1 VTNLNEFAGLCMD
14 ILLQPEKIL
23 ENSGMFC
30 ALWNIVIKKCQYANM
45 MYFIEIL
52 IDIQIF

>member
-1 VTNLNEFAGLCMD
+1 VTNLNEFAGLGMD

-30 ALWNIVIKKCQYANM
+30 ALWNIVIKKMSVRKHDVFY
-45 MYFIEIL
+45 
-52 IDIQIF
+52 